1 MKKSISALLI
11 FCLFAV
17 GGCALHKSG
26 SGSFDALSA
35 TYTGDARILAE
46 RTAEELS
53 RRHAPAH
60 TSLAL
65 DRAPGVFGDV
75 LEQKLRAD
83 GFALASSGVGGVG
96 GLGVSY
102 KLDVLEAEG
111 APMLGYAQVACSDG
125 QLFSFTREL
134 FKGTEPP
141 FSSPAQEDHPLESR
155 PLPERAPIHA
165 EAQAAAAQA
174 LPVNPE
180 PVPGVKVYPVR
191 RTATAASVA
200 RRNSVLIKD
209 FCRWNQ
215 VGPNATLP
223 RGTPVYLSEPPA
235 HVIPV
240 ASAVPAPADIPEE
253 RLAPQSATLAPMPDP
268 VTLPGRAQTSPALT
282 LEKARP
288 GAPVPY
294 TPVAVRMPA
303 AQTPQPAVTPIAE
316 PPVAAP
322 APVAPSAS
330 SSRAMTPAPAA
341 VTAIEAVP
349 VWEIRKGEMLRG
361 LMEDW
366 AAIAGYSLIWNAQ
379 NDYEMRSSAR
389 FSGVFVDAVKNFFAA
404 LQANGLALR
413 VTIYQGNK
421 VMEVSEH

>member
-11 FCLFAV
+11 YCLFGV
-17 GGCALHKSG
+17 GGCVLHKSG

-35 TYTGDARILAE
+35 VYSADARSFAVQA
-46 RTAEELS
+46 AEELG

-83 GFALASSGVGGVG
+83 GFALAPSGFG

-102 KLDVLEAEG
+102 RLDTLETAG
-111 APMLGYAQVACSDG
+111 APMRGYVQVACSDG
-125 QLFSFTREL
+125 QLFSLTREL

-141 FSSPAQEDHPLESR
+141 LADPLPEEHPLETR
-155 PLPERAPIHA
+155 QLPERAPMPA

-180 PVPGVKVYPVR
+180 PAPGVKVYPVR
-191 RTATAASVA
+191 RTATAAVVA
-200 RRNSVLIKD
+200 RRSGVPLKD

-215 VGPNATLP
+215 IGPNAMLTK
-223 RGTPVYLSEPPA
+223 GSPVYLSEPP
-235 HVIPV
+235 VGIIPV
-240 ASAVPAPADIPEE
+240 AATVPAPADIPEE
-253 RLAPQSATLAPMPDP
+253 RPAPQSATPAPMPEP
-268 VTLPGRAQTSPALT
+268 VSLPSRAQTSPALT
-282 LEKARP
+282 MQKPKP

-294 TPVAVRMPA
+294 TPVAVRMPTA
-303 AQTPQPAVTPIAE
+303 PSLETAT
-316 PPVAAP
+316 PVAQPLVA
-322 APVAPSAS
+322 APSAS
-330 SSRAMTPAPAA
+330 SSRTMTPAPAA
-341 VTAIEAVP
+341 ATPIEAVP
-349 VWEIRKGEMLRG
+349 VWEIHKGEMLRG
-361 LMEDW
+361 LMEGW